1 MAEVDGATLVA
12 RNLKRQGV
20 KFMFGIV
27 GFPVQPIAAAAQ
39 KEGITYVGMRN
50 EQSASYAAQAVGY
63 LTGRPGACLV
73 VSGPG
78 VVHALAGLANA
89 QQNGWPMILIGGASE
104 SWRNGMGAFQEE
116 RQVLIATPFCKFA
129 HAVEH
134 VHRIP
139 FYIEMA
145 VRNSIYGR
153 PGASYLDLPDDII
166 TGKVDESRVDEPARC
181 PDPPRTQAM
190 PADVERALNTLRSA
204 ERPLVIIGKG
214 MAYSRAEDEVRAFIE
229 RTKVPFLASPMGKGV
244 MPDTHPLSVGAARSH
259 ALQNADVVF
268 LMGAR
273 LNWIM
278 HFGLPPRFNKNVR
291 IIQLDIAPES
301 IGQNAPTEVA
311 LVGDGKAIVA
321 QINEA
326 LGKREWVF
334 PKDSPWHAAIAEK
347 AAANAAQI
355 APQLAD
361 DQAPANYYRALKDV
375 AAATPARCRQLRHD
389 GYRHGLRHRRRG
401 RASGQADHLGFGR
414 LRDRLLR
421 HGDGDGLPLSAAGQD
436 RRLQQRRHGSGTREA
451 SGQPAPEPEAQRA
464 DLRRALRQDD
474 GGVRRQGLVRREPE
488 RSEERAGSGDGVP
501 RPGAGQ
507 RHDLSGVGP
516 QAAAVPL
523 AQLIRCDVTAR
534 GRSARTA
541 PCRRAAFMGRPFEP
555 YSPR

>member
-12 RNLKRQGV
+12 RNLKKQGV
-20 KFMFGIV
+20 RFMFGIV

-116 RQVLIATPFCKFA
+116 RQVLISTPFCKFA

-139 FYIEMA
+139 FYVEMA

-153 PGASYLDLPDDII
+153 PGASYLDMPDDII
-166 TGKVDESRVDEPARC
+166 TGKVDEARVEEAARC

-190 PADVERALNTLRSA
+190 PADIERALNALRSA

-229 RTKVPFLASPMGKGV
+229 RTKLPFLASPM
-244 MPDTHPLSVGAARSH
+244 VGAARSH

-278 HFGLPPRFNKNVR
+278 HFGLPPRYNKNVR
-291 IIQLDIAPES
+291 FIQLDIAAES
-301 IGQNAPTEVA
+301 IGQNVPAEVA

-326 LGKREWVF
+326 LNKREWVY
-334 PKDSPWHAAIAEK
+334 PKESAWHGAIAEK

-375 AAATPARCRQLRHD
+375 AAWAPEDAIIIGEGASTMDIGRTQLFNSRP
-389 GYRHGLRHRRRG
+389 RHRL
-401 RASGQADHLGFGR
+401 D
-414 LRDRLLR
+414 
-421 HGDGDGLPLSAAGQD
+421 
-436 RRLQQRRHGSGTREA
+436 
-451 SGQPAPEPEAQRA
+451 
-464 DLRRALRQDD
+464 
-474 GGVRRQGLVRREPE
+474 
-488 RSEERAGSGDGVP
+488 AGSYGTMGIGMGFVI
-501 RPGAGQ
+501 
-507 RHDLSGVGP
+507 
-516 QAAAVPL
+516 AAAVVHPDKPIISVSGDSAIGFSGMEIETACRYQLPVKIVVFNNGGIGPGHAKHPDNPL
-523 AQLIRCDVTAR
+523 QNLKPNALIYGAR
-534 GRSARTA
+534 YDKMMEAFGGKGWFIENPKDLKVALQEAMAFRGPALVNVMISQESARK
-541 PCRRAAFMGRPFEP
+541 PQQFRWH
-555 YSPR
+555 S

>member
-1 MAEVDGATLVA
+1 MAEIDGATLVA
-12 RNLKRQGV
+12 KSLKKQGV

-27 GFPVQPIAAAAQ
+27 GFPVGPIATAAQ

-89 QQNGWPMILIGGASE
+89 QQNGWPMVLIGGASE

-139 FYIEMA
+139 FYVEMA

-153 PGASYLDLPDDII
+153 PGASYLDMPDDII
-166 TGKVDESRVDEPARC
+166 TAKIDEARVDEPARC

-190 PADVERALNTLRSA
+190 PDDVERALDVLRSA

-214 MAYSRAEDEVRAFIE
+214 MAYSRAEDEVRAFIQ

-244 MPDTHPLSVGAARSH
+244 MPDNHPLSVGAARSH

-278 HFGLPPRFNKNVR
+278 HFGLPPRFNKDVR
-291 IIQLDIAPES
+291 IIQLDIAPET
-301 IGQNAPTEVA
+301 IGQNAPTAVG
-311 LVGDGKAIVA
+311 LVGDGKAIVG
-321 QINEA
+321 QLNKA
-326 LGKREWVF
+326 LEKREWVY
-334 PKDSPWHAAIAEK
+334 PKDAPWHGAIAEK

-355 APQLAD
+355 APQLVD
-361 DQAPANYYRALKDV
+361 DAAPANYYRALKDV
-375 AAATPARCRQLRHD
+375 ATWTPDDAIIIGEGASTMDIGRTQLFNSKA
-389 GYRHGLRHRRRG
+389 RHRL
-401 RASGQADHLGFGR
+401 D
-414 LRDRLLR
+414 
-421 HGDGDGLPLSAAGQD
+421 
-436 RRLQQRRHGSGTREA
+436 
-451 SGQPAPEPEAQRA
+451 
-464 DLRRALRQDD
+464 
-474 GGVRRQGLVRREPE
+474 
-488 RSEERAGSGDGVP
+488 AGSYGTMGI
-501 RPGAGQ
+501 GMGFTI
-507 RHDLSGVGP
+507 
-516 QAAAVPL
+516 AAAVVHPDKPIISVSGDSAIGFSGMEMETACRYQLPVKIVVFNNGGIGPGHAEHPKNPL
-523 AQLIRCDVTAR
+523 QNLRPNALIYGAR
-534 GRSARTA
+534 YDKMMEAFGGKGWFVENPKDLKSALEAAMAFGGPALVNVMISEESARK
-541 PCRRAAFMGRPFEP
+541 PQQFRWH
-555 YSPR
+555 S

>member
-12 RNLKRQGV
+12 RNLKKQGV
-20 KFMFGIV
+20 EYMFGIV

-39 KEGITYVGMRN
+39 REGITYVGMRN

-104 SWRNGMGAFQEE
+104 TWRNGMGAFQEE
-116 RQVLIATPFCKFA
+116 RQVYIATPFCKFA
-129 HAVEH
+129 HAIEH

-139 FYIEMA
+139 FYVEMA
-145 VRNSIYGR
+145 VRNAIYGR
-153 PGASYLDLPDDII
+153 AGASYLDIADDII
-166 TGKVDESRVDEPARC
+166 TGKVDESRVEEAARC
-181 PDPPRTQAM
+181 PDPPRTQAF
-190 PADVERALNTLRSA
+190 PADVEKALNTLRSA

-214 MAYSRAEDEVRAFIE
+214 MAYSRAEDEVRSFIE

-244 MPDTHPLSVGAARSH
+244 MPDNHPLSVGAARSH

-278 HFGLPPRFNKNVR
+278 HFGLPPRYNKNVKF
-291 IIQLDIAPES
+291 IQLDIAAET

-321 QINEA
+321 QINES
-326 LGKREWVF
+326 LKKREWVY
-334 PKDSPWHAAIAEK
+334 PSDTPWHTSIAEK

-375 AAATPARCRQLRHD
+375 AAWTPDDAIIIGEGASTMDIGRTQLFNSRP
-389 GYRHGLRHRRRG
+389 RHRL
-401 RASGQADHLGFGR
+401 D
-414 LRDRLLR
+414 
-421 HGDGDGLPLSAAGQD
+421 
-436 RRLQQRRHGSGTREA
+436 
-451 SGQPAPEPEAQRA
+451 
-464 DLRRALRQDD
+464 
-474 GGVRRQGLVRREPE
+474 
-488 RSEERAGSGDGVP
+488 AGSYGTMGIGMGFV
-501 RPGAGQ
+501 
-507 RHDLSGVGP
+507 V
-516 QAAAVPL
+516 AAAVVHPDKPIISVSGDSAIGFSGMEMETVCRYNLPVKIVVFNNGGIGPGHAKHPDNPL
-523 AQLIRCDVTAR
+523 QNLKPNALIYGARYDKMMEAFGGKGWFVENPKDLKSALEQATAHK
-534 GRSARTA
+534 GPALVNVMISQESARK
-541 PCRRAAFMGRPFEP
+541 PQQFRWH
-555 YSPR
+555 S